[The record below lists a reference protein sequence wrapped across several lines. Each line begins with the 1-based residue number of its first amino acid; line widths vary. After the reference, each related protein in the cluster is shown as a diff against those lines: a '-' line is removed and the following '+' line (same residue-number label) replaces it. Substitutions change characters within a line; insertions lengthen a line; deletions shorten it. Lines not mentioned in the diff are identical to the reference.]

1 MDPGSWGV
9 ELARQVPAL
18 VVLSWV
24 VWQTGKHAKEA
35 AELNL
40 ELMNTGDLPD
50 LDDESAKGK
59 QELDAAALD
68 APHDGSGDGAEDG
81 LPEEVGVGSDDDEE
95 L

>member
-40 ELMNTGDLPD
+40 KLMERTLAVLEKTIASITAQ
-50 LDDESAKGK
+50 LDRK
-59 QELDAAALD
+59 
-68 APHDGSGDGAEDG
+68 
-81 LPEEVGVGSDDDEE
+81 
-95 L
+95 